1 MDLNKQDIWN
11 KVLDIIKAN
20 FSPMS
25 FNIWF
30 NEGTQIYEITDK
42 KVILL
47 VPMFVYKRTLLSTHY
62 DLLHDAF
69 MKVTGV
75 DREIDCLL
83 KSEITPDKVED
94 IVDKVEDINNEE
106 ELETFESNLNPNLTF
121 ENFVVGNSNKFAR
134 TAAFA
139 VAEQPGTQ
147 YNPLFIYGK
156 SGIGK
161 THLMHAVGN
170 YIVEHNPNLK
180 VLYTTSEE
188 FRNDYTKISNPN
200 ENAMDVSNKFKK
212 KYRDLDVLMIDDI
225 QFLVN
230 AKQTQEEF
238 FHTFNELHRKNK
250 QIIITSDHSPDDL
263 KMLEERLRNRFAM
276 GLPVDIFPPDFE
288 LRCRII
294 KEKIKR
300 IPNIQDKMTDE
311 AIEFIANNFDTDVRS
326 LEGAINRL
334 VAYTAMYVPEKIDLE
349 FTNESLKDVVGK
361 NNPYVTN
368 DIASIQ
374 KAVADYYGITV
385 EVLKGKKRSNNIAYP
400 RMVAMYLSRMLTDQ
414 SLPRIGLEFGG
425 RDHSTVIHAV
435 GKIEADLKENSQLK
449 EIMNEI
455 KSKL

>member
-1 MDLNKQDIWN
+1 MNKQDIWN
-11 KVLDIIKAN
+11 KVLDIVKDN
-20 FSPMS
+20 FSPIS

-30 NEGTQIYEITDK
+30 NEGTQLYDITDD
-42 KVILL
+42 KVIIM
-47 VPMFVYKRTLLSTHY
+47 VPMFVHKRTLQSTHY

-69 MKVTGV
+69 LKVTGV
-75 DREIDCLL
+75 DREIECVLT
-83 KSEITPDKVED
+83 SEVTPDKVEE
-94 IVDKVEDINNEE
+94 IVDKVEDINNDVDD
-106 ELETFESNLNPNLTF
+106 TFESNLNPNLNF
-121 ENFVVGNSNKFAR
+121 DNFVVGNSNKFAR

-139 VAEQPGTQ
+139 VAESPGTT

-161 THLMHAVGN
+161 THLMHAIGN
-170 YIVEHNPNLK
+170 YISEHNPELK

-188 FRNDYTKISNPN
+188 FRNDYTRISNPN
-200 ENAMDVSNKFKK
+200 ENAMDVSSKFKK
-212 KYRDLDVLMIDDI
+212 KYRDIDVLMIDDI

-294 KEKIKR
+294 KDKIKR
-300 IPNIQDKMTDE
+300 IPSIQDKLTDE
-311 AIEFIANNFDTDVRS
+311 AIDFIANNFDTDVRV
-326 LEGAINRL
+326 LEGAINKL
-334 VAYTAMYVPEKIDLE
+334 TVYTAMYIPESIDLE
-349 FTNESLKDVVGK
+349 VANDALKDMIGRG
-361 NNPYVTN
+361 NPYVTN
-368 DIASIQ
+368 DIVSIQ
-374 KAVADYYGITV
+374 KAVADYYDITV
-385 EVLKGKKRSNNIAYP
+385 EVLKGKKRSANIAYP
-400 RMVAMYLSRMLTDQ
+400 RMIAMYLSRMLTDN
-414 SLPRIGLEFGG
+414 SLPQIGLEFGG

-435 GKIEADLKENSQLK
+435 GKIDTDLKENSQLK
-449 EIMNEI
+449 EIIKEI